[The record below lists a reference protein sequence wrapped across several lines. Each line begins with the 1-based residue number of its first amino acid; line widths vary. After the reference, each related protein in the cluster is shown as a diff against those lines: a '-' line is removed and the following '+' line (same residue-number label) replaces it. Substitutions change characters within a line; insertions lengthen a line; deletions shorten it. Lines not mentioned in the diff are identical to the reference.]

1 MTSHILYL
9 FFLVTTAHKAVFG
22 LSSEMIDTRVG
33 MAYALVP
40 LLGKQKSN
48 GLNSFLTFCIIIKWL
63 IALFVKKS
71 SMFVLWNCSL
81 WYFEEGNKTL

>member
-1 MTSHILYL
+1 M
-9 FFLVTTAHKAVFG
+9 AVFG

-48 GLNSFLTFCIIIKWL
+48 GLNYFLTFCIIIKWL

-81 WYFEEGNKTL
+81 WYFEEGNKTFFLKFA